1 MHDDLLKKYLLELV
15 FVVHVS
21 VIIVVFAVVLIVDI
35 IPTLVKINVVLNIF

>member
-35 IPTLVKINVVLNIF
+35 IPTFVKINVVLNIF

>member
-35 IPTLVKINVVLNIF
+35 IPTLAKINVVLNIF